1 MIDRERWQREGRVS
15 MTPGRGAPGGEQG
28 EDARIIRTR
37 ADVART
43 AFDVL
48 VQEGSDAL
56 THAHVAERA
65 GYSKTT
71 LYKHWP
77 TRFDLAAIALEA
89 LGEVEHHV
97 PTGDLRTDLI
107 GELTT
112 FRQAVLDHRLD
123 QVLSAMTQWATD
135 DVMKEVRDKINTDG
149 QRTIR
154 GILEGAFDGAQLEAA
169 ISMLSGVV
177 ACPSLMFGTVPDDDV
192 IEAAVDMVLRNVRRT
207 AGR

>member
-1 MIDRERWQREGRVS
+1 
-15 MTPGRGAPGGEQG
+15 MTLGRGPHGGETG

-37 ADVART
+37 ADVARA

-48 VQEGSDAL
+48 VREGAEAL

-89 LGEVEHHV
+89 LSEVEHHER
-97 PTGDLRTDLI
+97 TGDIRIDLV
-107 GELTT
+107 GELTA

-123 QVLSAMTQWATD
+123 QVLAAMAQWATD
-135 DVMKEVRDKINTDG
+135 DMMRDVRNKINTDG

-154 GILEGAFDGAQLEAA
+154 TILAEAFEGPDLEAA

-177 ACPSLMFGTVPDDDV
+177 ACPSLMFGTVPDDDA
-192 IEAAVDMVLRNVRRT
+192 IEAAVDIVLRSLGPTGEARR
-207 AGR
+207 RS

>member
-1 MIDRERWQREGRVS
+1 
-15 MTPGRGAPGGEQG
+15 MTPGRGSHAGQTG
-28 EDARIIRTR
+28 EDARVIRTR

-48 VQEGSDAL
+48 VREGSDAL
-56 THAHVAERA
+56 THANVAERA

-89 LGEVEHHV
+89 LGEVQHHE

-123 QVLSAMTQWATD
+123 QVLSAMAQWATD
-135 DVMKEVRDKINTDG
+135 DMMRQVRTKINTDG

-154 GILEGAFDGAQLEAA
+154 GILQDAFDGAELEAA

-177 ACPSLMFGTVPDDDV
+177 ACPSLMFGTLPDDEV
-192 IEAAVDMVLRNVRRT
+192 IEAAVDMVLRSARRS
-207 AGR
+207 

>member
-1 MIDRERWQREGRVS
+1 
-15 MTPGRGAPGGEQG
+15 MTPGRGAQVGDAG
-28 EDARIIRTR
+28 EDARVIRTR

-77 TRFDLAAIALEA
+77 SRFDLAAIALEA
-89 LGEVEHHV
+89 LGEVQHHQ

-123 QVLSAMTQWATD
+123 QVLSAMAQWATD
-135 DVMKEVRDKINTDG
+135 DMM
-149 QRTIR
+149 R
-154 GILEGAFDGAQLEAA
+154 GTQQDQHRRSAHHPRHPAGRLRRR
-169 ISMLSGVV
+169 
-177 ACPSLMFGTVPDDDV
+177 GTGGGDLD
-192 IEAAVDMVLRNVRRT
+192 AVRRGCMPVADVRHV
-207 AGR
+207 AGRRGHRGGGGHGSAQRGQVLTAQFRPQSVKALGCRGD